1 MINTNKSK
9 KLNDQQ
15 VEILYMRYM
24 MKNILKKNLR
34 THDCGFYKNKN
45 I

>member
-24 MKNILKKNLR
+24 MKNIFKKKKTILE
-34 THDCGFYKNKN
+34 HMIVDFIK
-45 I
+45 